1 MASGLLVLKL
11 GGSLLETGRLTDV
24 LSIVAKST
32 RPVIVV
38 PGGGPFADQ
47 VRQSQAANGFDD
59 ATAHRL
65 ALFAMHQ
72 MANVIVSR
80 TPRFAT
86 AGSLEEFARVGAGGM
101 VPVWV
106 PSGMAGA
113 DPDIPKSW
121 DMTSDSLAAWL
132 AGKVGAAHVA
142 LVKSCAV
149 DPDGG
154 LDDLTKAG
162 TVDPLFAGFVKR
174 YGLTWSVIGAGDGA
188 RLSRLVG
195 VREAASGEEH

>member
-1 MASGLLVLKL
+1 MPSGLLVLKL
-11 GGSLLETGRLTDV
+11 GGSLLETGRLAGV
-24 LSIVAKST
+24 LARVAQRT
-32 RPVIVV
+32 RPVVVV

-80 TPRFAT
+80 TPHFAT
-86 AGSLEEFARVGAGGM
+86 AASREEFAMVGAAGM

-106 PSGMAGA
+106 PSRMAGA
-113 DPDIPKSW
+113 DPDMPKSW

-132 AGKVGAAHVA
+132 AGEVGAAHVA

-149 DPDGG
+149 DPDAG
-154 LDDLTKAG
+154 LECLTTAG
-162 TVDPLFAGFVKR
+162 TVDPLFAGFVER
-174 YGLTWSVIGAGDGA
+174 HGLPWSVVGAGDTP
-188 RLSRLVG
+188 RLDRLLG
-195 VREAASGEEH
+195 VRDAASGGGD

>member
-1 MASGLLVLKL
+1 MPSGLLVLKL
-11 GGSLLETGRLTDV
+11 GGSLLETGRLAAV
-24 LSIVAKST
+24 LEQVAQRT

-80 TPRFAT
+80 TPHFAT
-86 AGSLEEFARVGAGGM
+86 AASREEFGLVGASGM

-106 PSGMAGA
+106 PAPMAGA
-113 DPDIPKSW
+113 APDIPKSW

-132 AGKVGAAHVA
+132 AGEVGAAHVA
-142 LVKSCAV
+142 LVKSCPV
-149 DPDGG
+149 DPDAG
-154 LDDLTKAG
+154 LERLAAMG
-162 TVDPLFAGFVKR
+162 VVDPLFAGIVER
-174 YGLTWSVIGAGDGA
+174 SGLTWSVLGDGETA
-188 RLSRLVG
+188 RLTRLLG
-195 VREAASGEEH
+195 VREAASGGGH